1 MQIKSFSYSRLSLS
15 RSWLATVAVASL
27 GAAACGPAD
36 KGAGPAEV
44 QQRIQAT
51 VPGMS
56 ESLSRSME
64 RWGENQNLSSLSQS
78 LDTVSA
84 SFERLFPGLVT
95 EEEVA
100 EPLAR
105 LLPAEGDETGEE
117 VDMGAEIE
125 ALAEK
130 IFTDEN
136 HEGNGVYR
144 VRGALF
150 CEDIDG
156 VVDPDCAA
164 QIDDME
170 LRIHAVEAGDGL
182 DLGFRVGPDQA
193 EPFGLELRTD
203 RLSLVLDLADLKGAI
218 EFLGEDEETAA
229 ALPQVMEGVLAF
241 SLLAPSENEVEVQ
254 VAVREELRFET
265 DSSGSGSAMKISTA
279 ARNPLFSML
288 MGETSLVMTVD
299 VGRTRVSG
307 PWGDIQ
313 GDGLELG
320 NLDIDWQGLTYQ
332 IDLSAD
338 SDSVAV
344 RNIGLGD
351 GTSTIKLDSETLL
364 SVDLNKDSGRSFDLE
379 LSLDEAGLPVLA
391 IAPGVDLQVSYNLE
405 ALVEGGVAID
415 APVYRSS
422 YAMSLRGDAPVVQPV
437 DADAISGFPGGLRV
451 VSGEIEVSAE
461 DAAESVVVPAGKC
474 LVELEPAADA
484 HPLIGAL
491 SAVDCPL

>member
-1 MQIKSFSYSRLSLS
+1 MQAKSFSYSRLPRSH
-15 RSWLATVAVASL
+15 SWLAAVAVASL
-27 GAAACGPAD
+27 GVAGCGPAD
-36 KGAGPAEV
+36 KGGAGPDEA

-51 VPGMS
+51 VPGMA

-84 SFERLFPGLVT
+84 SFERMFPGLIS
-95 EEEVA
+95 EDDVA
-100 EPLAR
+100 VPLAR
-105 LLPAEGDETGEE
+105 LLPAEGDEPGEE

-130 IFTDEN
+130 IFTEEN

-150 CEDIDG
+150 CEVDG
-156 VVDPDCAA
+156 AVDPDCAA
-164 QIDDME
+164 EIDDIE

-193 EPFGLELRTD
+193 EPFGLELRSN
-203 RLSLVLDLADLKGAI
+203 RLSLVLDLADVKGAI
-218 EFLGEDEETAA
+218 EFLGEDDEAA
-229 ALPQVMEGVLAF
+229 AGLPKVMEGVLAF
-241 SLLAPSENEVEVQ
+241 SLLAPSESSVEVQ
-254 VAVREELRFET
+254 VAVREALRFET
-265 DSSGSGSAMKISTA
+265 DSSGSGSAMKISTEA
-279 ARNPLFSML
+279 SDPLFSVL
-288 MGETSLVMTVD
+288 MSETSLVMTVD

-313 GDGLELG
+313 GDALELG

-364 SVDLNKDSGRSFDLE
+364 SVDLNKDSGRNFDLE

-391 IAPGVDLQVSYNLE
+391 IAPGIDLQVSYNLE
-405 ALVEGGVAID
+405 ALSEGGVAID
-415 APVYRSS
+415 APVLRSS
-422 YAMSLRGDAPVVQPV
+422 YALSLGGDAPVVQPLE
-437 DADAISGFPGGLRV
+437 ADAFSGFPGGLRV
-451 VSGEIEVSAE
+451 LSGELVVSAD

-491 SAVDCPL
+491 SAIDCPL

>member
-1 MQIKSFSYSRLSLS
+1 MQAKSFSYSRISKS
-15 RSWLATVAVASL
+15 HSWLAAVTVASL
-27 GAAACGPAD
+27 GVAGCGGPAD
-36 KGAGPAEV
+36 KGAGPDEA

-51 VPGMS
+51 VPGMA

-78 LDTVSA
+78 LDTMSA
-84 SFERLFPGLVT
+84 SFERMFPGLVS
-95 EEEVA
+95 EEEIA
-100 EPLAR
+100 QPLAR
-105 LLPAEGDETGEE
+105 LLAEGDETGEE
-117 VDMGAEIE
+117 ADVGAEIE
-125 ALAEK
+125 ALAMK
-130 IFTDEN
+130 IFTGEN
-136 HEGNGVYR
+136 HEGDGVYL

-150 CEDIDG
+150 CEVDG
-156 VVDPDCAA
+156 AVDPDCAA
-164 QIDDME
+164 EIDQIE

-182 DLGFRVGPDQA
+182 DLGFRIGPDQA
-193 EPFGLELRTD
+193 EPFGLELRSD

-218 EFLGEDEETAA
+218 EFLSEDDEAAA
-229 ALPQVMEGVLAF
+229 ALPPVMEGVLAF

-254 VAVREELRFET
+254 VAVREALRFET
-265 DSSGSGSAMKISTA
+265 DSSGTGSAMKVSTEA
-279 ARNPLFSML
+279 SDPLFSVR

-307 PWGDIQ
+307 PWGDLQ

-338 SDSVAV
+338 SDILNV

-364 SVDLNKDSGRSFDLE
+364 AVDLNKDSGRSFDLE
-379 LSLDEAGLPVLA
+379 LSLDDAGLPVLA
-391 IAPGVDLQVSYNLE
+391 VAPGIDLQVSYNLE
-405 ALVEGGVAID
+405 ALSEGGVAVD
-415 APVYRSS
+415 APVLRSS
-422 YAMSLRGDAPVVQPV
+422 YALSLRGDAPVVQPV
-437 DADAISGFPGGLRV
+437 DADALSGFPGGLRV
-451 VSGEIEVSAE
+451 LSGELVVSAE

-474 LVELEPAADA
+474 LVELEPGADA